1 MKRAIARWPFFR
13 KRVIEMHDFSVAM
26 GLMDFVPVAFFAVTA
41 LILLRDLYSKMYK
54 GAYALL
60 AAGTINVFTAGFCKA
75 LWKLLYAANICDF
88 TALEEMFL
96 PLNSLGLL
104 LVGLSLIGMLCWK
117 RKDTVML
124 SAAPAVFSGSF
135 VFIMMMVVGLGGICA
150 SLSILAAKMKKK
162 GTIILFVL
170 SFVCAM
176 GMGYMSSKDS
186 TLAWVNWVEQSIN
199 TVSQLC
205 LMLGVIALHKAGL
218 ADYRFPEA
226 AA

>member
-1 MKRAIARWPFFR
+1 
-13 KRVIEMHDFSVAM
+13 MHDFSVAM

-41 LILLRDLYSKMYK
+41 VILLRDLYNKMYQ

-88 TALEEMFL
+88 SALEHMFL

-117 RKDTVML
+117 RKDTLML

-135 VFIMMMVVGLGGICA
+135 VFIMMMVVGLGGMCA

-162 GTIILFVL
+162 GTIVLFVL
-170 SFVCAM
+170 SFICAM
-176 GMGYMSSKDS
+176 GMGYMSSQDS

-199 TVSQLC
+199 TVSQGC
-205 LMLGVIALHKAGL
+205 LMMGVLALHKAGL
-218 ADYRFPEA
+218 ADCNI
-226 AA
+226 

>member
-1 MKRAIARWPFFR
+1 
-13 KRVIEMHDFSVAM
+13 MHDFSVAM

-41 LILLRDLYSKMYK
+41 VILLRDLYNKMYQ

-117 RKDTVML
+117 RKDAVML

-135 VFIMMMVVGLGGICA
+135 VFIMMMVVGLGGICTVM
-150 SLSILAAKMKKK
+150 SILAARMKKK
-162 GTIILFVL
+162 GTIVLFVL
-170 SFVCAM
+170 SFVFAM

-186 TLAWVNWVEQSIN
+186 SLAWVNWVEQSIN

-205 LMLGVIALHKAGL
+205 LMLGTIALHKAGL
-218 ADYRFPEA
+218 TEYKFREVTP
-226 AA
+226 

>member
-1 MKRAIARWPFFR
+1 
-13 KRVIEMHDFSVAM
+13 M
-26 GLMDFVPVAFFAVTA
+26 GLMDFVPVAFFGVTA
-41 LILLRDLYSKMYK
+41 VILLRDLYNKMFK

-75 LWKLLYAANICDF
+75 LWKLLYAASICDF
-88 TALEEMFL
+88 QPLEQMFL

-117 RKDTVML
+117 RKDAVML
-124 SAAPAVFSGSF
+124 SAAPTVFSGSF

-150 SLSILAAKMKKK
+150 VMSILAARMKKK
-162 GTIILFVL
+162 GTIVLFVL

-176 GMGYMSSKDS
+176 GMGYMSSQDS

-205 LMLGVIALHKAGL
+205 LMIGTMKLHKAGL
-218 ADYRFPEA
+218 AEYKFREA
-226 AA
+226 

>member
-1 MKRAIARWPFFR
+1 
-13 KRVIEMHDFSVAM
+13 MHDFSVAM

-41 LILLRDLYSKMYK
+41 VILLRDLYNKMFK

-60 AAGTINVFTAGFCKA
+60 AAGTLNVFTAGFCKA
-75 LWKLLYAANICDF
+75 LWKLLYHANICDF
-88 TALEEMFL
+88 AALEHMFL

-117 RKDTVML
+117 RKDALML

-135 VFIMMMVVGLGGICA
+135 VFIMMMVLGLGGMCA

-162 GTIILFVL
+162 GTIVLFVL
-170 SFVCAM
+170 SFICAM
-176 GMGYMSSKDS
+176 GMGYMSSQDS

-205 LMLGVIALHKAGL
+205 LMLGTITLHKAGL
-218 ADYRFPEA
+218 ADYRFKEA
-226 AA
+226 NA

>member
-1 MKRAIARWPFFR
+1 
-13 KRVIEMHDFSVAM
+13 MHDFSVAM
-26 GLMDFVPVAFFAVTA
+26 GLMDFVPVAFFGVTA
-41 LILLRDLYSKMYK
+41 VILLRDLYNKMFK

-75 LWKLLYAANICDF
+75 LWKLLYAASICDF
-88 TALEEMFL
+88 QPLEQMFL

-117 RKDTVML
+117 RKDAVML

-150 SLSILAAKMKKK
+150 VMSILAARMKKK
-162 GTIILFVL
+162 GTIVLFVL

-176 GMGYMSSKDS
+176 GMGYMSSQDS

-205 LMLGVIALHKAGL
+205 LMIGTIVLHKAGL
-218 ADYRFPEA
+218 PAYRFEEA
-226 AA
+226 KV